1 MQIPSKNTKRSR
13 QKEKVSMTAD
23 LDRRKFLKHAG
34 TGTVAL
40 AGASV
45 LAGIGASP
53 AVGDEERGGIG
64 FFFAALDSADDAVP
78 SPASPD
84 ALLMQGCGHFDE
96 HSGHIR
102 GNGFFVHYDGSSPLS
117 PKPIKATGLW
127 EARRLISFAP
137 GPAFGVQLTGIMVA
151 DVKLVR
157 QSPQPEA
164 VIPAQLTVVCNSMAI
179 PFSTGEDEG
188 FQLVVG
194 NLTFLPLT
202 PTIGISGFDDQ
213 TRREAD

>member
-1 MQIPSKNTKRSR
+1 
-13 QKEKVSMTAD
+13 MTTD
-23 LDRRKFLKHAG
+23 LDRRKFLKQAG

-45 LAGIGASP
+45 LAGMGAWP
-53 AVGDEERGGIG
+53 AVADEKKEGIG
-64 FFFAALDSADDAVP
+64 FFFAALDSAGAVHNP
-78 SPASPD
+78 TSPD
-84 ALLMQGCGHFDE
+84 AFLMQGCGNFDE
-96 HSGHIR
+96 HSGDIR
-102 GNGFFVHYDGSSPLS
+102 GNGFFAHYDGSSPLS

-127 EARRLISFAP
+127 MARRLLSFDP
-137 GPAFGVQLTGIMVA
+137 GPAFGIQLTGIMVA
-151 DVKLVR
+151 DVELFR
-157 QSPQPEA
+157 QSPEPEA
-164 VIPAQLTVVCNSMAI
+164 VIRAQLTVVCNSGAI

-213 TRREAD
+213 TLTEAD

>member
-1 MQIPSKNTKRSR
+1 
-13 QKEKVSMTAD
+13 MTAGS
-23 LDRRKFLKHAG
+23 DRRKFLKHAG

-45 LAGIGASP
+45 LGGLGASP
-53 AVGDEERGGIG
+53 AVAWDEEQEGIG
-64 FFFAALDSADDAVP
+64 FFFAALDSASAIHN
-78 SPASPD
+78 PASSD
-84 ALLMQGCGHFDE
+84 AFLMQGCGHFDE
-96 HSGHIR
+96 HSGHIS
-102 GNGFFVHYDGSSPLS
+102 GNGFFVHFDGSSTRS
-117 PKPIKATGLW
+117 PKPIKATGSW
-127 EARRLISFAP
+127 EARRLVSFDP

-151 DVKLVR
+151 DVKLFR
-157 QSPQPEA
+157 QSPAPEA
-164 VIPAQLTVVCNSMAI
+164 VIPARLTVVCNSPSI

-213 TRREAD
+213 TIRDAD

>member
-1 MQIPSKNTKRSR
+1 
-13 QKEKVSMTAD
+13 MTTD

-34 TGTVAL
+34 AGTVAL
-40 AGASV
+40 AGAPAM
-45 LAGIGASP
+45 LGLEASP
-53 AVGDEERGGIG
+53 AAAHEKRNRIG
-64 FFFAALDSADDAVP
+64 FFFAAIDSAGAVHT
-78 SPASPD
+78 PASPD
-84 ALLMQGCGHFDE
+84 ALLMQGCGHFHE

-102 GNGFFVHYDGSSPLS
+102 GHGFFVHYDGSSPLS

-127 EARRLISFAP
+127 EARRLLSFDP
-137 GPAFGVQLTGIMVA
+137 GPSFGVQVTGIMMAEVE
-151 DVKLVR
+151 LLR
-157 QSPQPEA
+157 QSPPPEA
-164 VIPAQLTVVCNSMAI
+164 VIPARLTVVCNSGAI

-213 TRREAD
+213 RRREAD